1 MERSSSVSSLSRS
14 FNDSNNDG
22 IGDLP
27 GVIEKLD
34 YFKDLGIDVIWLSPM
49 YKSPNDDNG
58 YDISDYQDIMDEFGT
73 MEDFDCLLKGV
84 HDRGMK
90 LILDLVVNHTS
101 DEHPWFIE
109 SKSSKDNPKETGTYG
124 ADPKDDGSEPNNWES
139 IFNGSTWQFDETTNQ
154 YYFHLFSKNNQI

>member
-1 MERSSSVSSLSRS
+1 MEKNWWKEAVAYQVYPRS

-27 GVIEKLD
+27 GMVEKLD
-34 YFKDLGIDVIWLSPM
+34 YLKDLGIDVIWLSPM

-58 YDISDYQDIMDEFGT
+58 YDISDYQDIMEEFGT
-73 MEDFDCLLKGV
+73 MEDFNHLLSETHK
-84 HDRGMK
+84 RGMK

-109 SKSSKDNPKETGTYG
+109 SRSSKDNPKRDWYIW
-124 ADPKDDGSEPNNWES
+124 ADPKSDGSEPNNWES
-139 IFNGSTWQFDETTNQ
+139 IFNGSTWVYDNTTKQ
-154 YYFHLFSKNNQI
+154 